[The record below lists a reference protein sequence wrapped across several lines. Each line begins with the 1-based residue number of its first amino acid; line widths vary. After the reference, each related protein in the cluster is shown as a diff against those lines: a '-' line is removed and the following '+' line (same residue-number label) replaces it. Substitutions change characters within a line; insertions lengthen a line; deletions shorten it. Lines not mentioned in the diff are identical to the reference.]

1 MSAPSFSLII
11 HKKSPGI
18 QVAEHFRIKEPETG
32 NGKISYE
39 ATRKERKQ
47 RVNHGTT
54 TLEISGNSRQ
64 NLIKFNG
71 YYRVLL
77 QEPHHG

>member
-18 QVAEHFRIKEPETG
+18 QVAEHLPIKEPETG

-39 ATRKERKQ
+39 AIRKEGK
-47 RVNHGTT
+47 
-54 TLEISGNSRQ
+54 
-64 NLIKFNG
+64 
-71 YYRVLL
+71 
-77 QEPHHG
+77 